1 MITKKELRESLAKDL
16 EKFTRAGGIV
26 TVLKSPKRKVRNPA
40 NGHQKM
46 TFSEKEPPKRIFS
59 SWGLINGVF

>member
-1 MITKKELRESLAKDL
+1 MNTKKEIRESLAQDL
-16 EKFTRAGGIV
+16 EKFTRSGGVV
-26 TVLKSPKRKVRNPA
+26 TVLKSKKQKVRNPA